1 MTSALGALRWFARS
15 AAALPLNR
23 AVLTRVGP
31 RAVQRVAGR
40 GLAGVLPGPPPC
52 SATALHRSAA
62 EAGRRRAVHSAA
74 ETTSA
79 GLQASSPLT
88 ESGVGLAGVTAPGV
102 TAPGVWRPLQVA
114 LRARDLVWTYLE
126 LAKYRLTALVVF
138 SACAGYI
145 VRSNLESEATAAGG
159 DPGRP
164 AGISHGRHAFDA
176 YRFAFTTA
184 GTFLCAAAAN
194 MMNQVI
200 ECGNDARMRRTARRP
215 LPSGRI
221 GVTHAMGVAML
232 CGIAGVALLL
242 SKVDETT
249 ATLGLG
255 NILLYVSVYTPL
267 KTLTPLNTWVGAIIG
282 AIPPLMGW
290 TAASGGHLRTDSVD
304 ERGAWMLA
312 ALLFLW
318 QIPHFHALAML
329 CQADYAA
336 GGYRMLAQVN
346 PVWNAR
352 WAWLTSAALLPVGI
366 GMAATGVT
374 SPWFAYEN
382 SALALWLLLGTTWL
396 LRRPTDMTVAR
407 RLFRAS
413 ITYLPV
419 ALVLLVLHSGQRP
432 TPREEA
438 SVHSAS
444 GERDR
449 AGRRMRPTAAWSE
462 TVAELARPVPPR
474 TTLLEAD
481 EWSVAH
487 ETPIWQAAFA
497 APFPFLPAPELVL
510 PPWDAR
516 RGSP

>member
-1 MTSALGALRWFARS
+1 MTGALGALRWFARS
-15 AAALPLNR
+15 AAALPLKR
-23 AVLTRVGP
+23 AVLIRVGP
-31 RAVQRVAGR
+31 RTVQRVAGK

-52 SATALHRSAA
+52 SVTALCRSAT
-62 EAGRRRAVHSAA
+62 EAGRRQGWRRAVHSAA
-74 ETTSA
+74 EATPA

-102 TAPGVWRPLQVA
+102 WRPLQVA
-114 LRARDLVWTYLE
+114 LRARDLLWTYLE

-138 SACAGYI
+138 STCAGYI
-145 VRSNLESEATAAGG
+145 VRSNLGSEATAAGG
-159 DPGRP
+159 DPGRS

-176 YRFAFTTA
+176 YRFVFTTA

-255 NILLYVSVYTPL
+255 NVLLYVSVYTPL
-267 KTLTPLNTWVGAIIG
+267 KTLTPLNTWVGAIVG

-290 TAASGGHLRTDSVD
+290 TAASGGHLRTGSED

-352 WAWLTSAALLPVGI
+352 WAWLTSAALLPCACAVVAVGRHVV
-366 GMAATGVT
+366 AAPTNGRDGGP
-374 SPWFAYEN
+374 SPLSRQHHL
-382 SALALWLLLGTTWL
+382 SAGGAGAA
-396 LRRPTDMTVAR
+396 RVAQWPAADTER
-407 RLFRAS
+407 
-413 ITYLPV
+413 
-419 ALVLLVLHSGQRP
+419 G
-432 TPREEA
+432 A

-449 AGRRMRPTAAWSE
+449 ARRWMRPAAGSSE
-462 TVAELARPVPPR
+462 TVAEPARPVPPL
-474 TTLLEAD
+474 TTLPEAD
-481 EWSVAH
+481 EWSIAH
-487 ETPIWQAAFA
+487 ETHILQAAFA
-497 APFPFLPAPELVL
+497 APFPFLPAPEPVL
-510 PPWDAR
+510 LPWDAR
-516 RGSP
+516 RRSG

>member
-1 MTSALGALRWFARS
+1 MTGALGALRWFARS
-15 AAALPLNR
+15 AAALPLKR
-23 AVLTRVGP
+23 AVLIRVGP
-31 RAVQRVAGR
+31 RTVQRVAGK

-52 SATALHRSAA
+52 SVTALCRSAT
-62 EAGRRRAVHSAA
+62 EAGRRQGWRRAVHSAA
-74 ETTSA
+74 EATPA

-102 TAPGVWRPLQVA
+102 WRPLQVA
-114 LRARDLVWTYLE
+114 LRARDLLWTYLE
-126 LAKYRLTALVVF
+126 LVKYRLTALVVF
-138 SACAGYI
+138 STCAGYI
-145 VRSNLESEATAAGG
+145 VRSNLGSEATAAGG
-159 DPGRP
+159 DPGRS

-176 YRFAFTTA
+176 YRFVFTTA

-255 NILLYVSVYTPL
+255 NVLLYVSVYTPL
-267 KTLTPLNTWVGAIIG
+267 KTLTPLNTWVGAIVG

-290 TAASGGHLRTDSVD
+290 TAASGGHLRTGSED

-382 SALALWLLLGTTWL
+382 SALALWLLLGATWL
-396 LRRPTDMTVAR
+396 LRRPTDVTVAR

-419 ALVLLVLHSGQRP
+419 VLVLLVLHSGQRP
-432 TPREEA
+432 TLREEA

-449 AGRRMRPTAAWSE
+449 ARRWMRPAAGSSE
-462 TVAELARPVPPR
+462 TVAEPARPVPPL
-474 TTLLEAD
+474 TTLPEAD
-481 EWSVAH
+481 EWSIAH
-487 ETPIWQAAFA
+487 ETHILQAAFA
-497 APFPFLPAPELVL
+497 APFPFLPAPEPVL
-510 PPWDAR
+510 LPWDAR
-516 RGSP
+516 RRSG